1 MMAINREAL
10 LQAAEQGYGTTT
22 DALTTKNVWVG
33 AQPSTVNSAFESL
46 DKQDYNLDEARRL
59 IKEAGATGKKFVYA
73 TASLTAAFDI
83 TSRAVASAA
92 REIGLAP
99 EIQTMSN
106 DKYTT
111 LFSDPEA
118 RKGVDLFETSWYLS
132 SAEPLEMYSVL
143 RTGDFSNYGGW
154 SNAEYDQLINSAV
167 GTEDDAERNRLTA
180 QAAKIASQ
188 DVVWSP
194 LYETV
199 TALWLGKRITGVTP
213 SINYMYYP
221 WAATIGGR

>member
-1 MMAINREAL
+1 
-10 LQAAEQGYGTTT
+10 
-22 DALTTKNVWVG
+22 
-33 AQPSTVNSAFESL
+33 
-46 DKQDYNLDEARRL
+46 
-59 IKEAGATGKKFVYA
+59 
-73 TASLTAAFDI
+73 
-83 TSRAVASAA
+83 
-92 REIGLAP
+92 
-99 EIQTMSN
+99 MSN

>member
-1 MMAINREAL
+1 
-10 LQAAEQGYGTTT
+10 
-22 DALTTKNVWVG
+22 
-33 AQPSTVNSAFESL
+33 
-46 DKQDYNLDEARRL
+46 
-59 IKEAGATGKKFVYA
+59 
-73 TASLTAAFDI
+73 
-83 TSRAVASAA
+83 
-92 REIGLAP
+92 
-99 EIQTMSN
+99 
-106 DKYTT
+106 
-111 LFSDPEA
+111 
-118 RKGVDLFETSWYLS
+118 
-132 SAEPLEMYSVL
+132 MYSVL

-154 SNAEYDQLINSAV
+154 SNAEYDQLINNAIS
-167 GTEDDAERNRLTA
+167 TEDVADRSRLTA